1 MKIRTIEPVQHDGK
15 ALKPGAV
22 LNLDD
27 DAAQQL
33 IDAGAAEPLGGKREQ
48 DSGEQ
53 TAA

>member
-27 DAAQQL
+27 AAAQQL
-33 IDAGAAEPLGGKREQ
+33 IDAGAAEPLGRNKPDSDEQ
-48 DSGEQ
+48 P
-53 TAA
+53 AA